1 MIQDSNDI
9 VTLIGKNLSGEIS
22 SEDKAML
29 DAWVDQTH
37 ENKIYFED
45 ITKLFNETA
54 RLKTWQQFDEETAW
68 IKFRSTL
75 SSSISQTRDEGLYSM
90 KMFWR
95 VAATIVFILG
105 VGYFFYEKFF
115 DVRDELSVTSIQA
128 TQQSVLPDGTEV
140 FLNKNSTI
148 TYGYHPTKRKRK
160 VKLEGEAY
168 FKIADRQDEQ
178 LLLEIGN
185 VIIED
190 IGTSFNVRAYPDSPF
205 IEVYVATGEV
215 AFYTLEN
222 EGIRLIAHETGI
234 YDKKS
239 HTFFKK
245 EGTDE
250 NILSYKTGVFVFQD
264 AKMSSVID
272 AINEV
277 YSVKLKLD
285 DKAAENCRITVTFKN
300 ESIGVIADVIAETL
314 SFNIEKSE
322 NEIILKGNE
331 CVK

>member
-1 MIQDSNDI
+1 
-9 VTLIGKNLSGEIS
+9 
-22 SEDKAML
+22 ML

-37 ENKIYFED
+37 ENKIYYED

-54 RLKTWQQFDEETAW
+54 RLKTWQQFDEDTAW
-68 IKFRSTL
+68 IKFKSTL
-75 SSSISQTRDEGLYSM
+75 SSSISQTRGEGLYSM

-105 VGYFFYEKFF
+105 VGYFSYEKYF
-115 DVRDELSVTSIQA
+115 DVRDEFSVTSNQA
-128 TQQSVLPDGTEV
+128 TQQSTLPDGTEV

-148 TYGYHPTKRKRK
+148 TYEYHPTKRKRK
-160 VKLEGEAY
+160 VKIEGEAY
-168 FKIADRQDEQ
+168 FKIADRQEEQ
-178 LLLEIGN
+178 LILETGN

-190 IGTSFNVRAYPDSPF
+190 IGTSFNVRAYPDSPV

-215 AFYTLEN
+215 AFYTLEKT
-222 EGIRLIAHETGI
+222 GIRLVENETGI

-239 HTFFKK
+239 NTFFKN
-245 EGTDE
+245 EDTDE
-250 NILSYKTGVFVFQD
+250 NTLAYKTGVFVFQD
-264 AKMSSVID
+264 AKMSSVVD

-285 DKAAENCRITVTFKN
+285 DIAAENCRITVTFKN
-300 ESIGVIADVIAETL
+300 ESIDVIADVIAETL
-314 SFNIEKSE
+314 SFTIEKSE

>member
-9 VTLIGKNLSGEIS
+9 VTLIGKSLSGEIS

-29 DAWVDQTH
+29 DAWIDQTH
-37 ENKIYFED
+37 ENKIYYED
-45 ITKLFNETA
+45 ITKLFSETA

-68 IKFRSTL
+68 IKFKSKFNPG
-75 SSSISQTRDEGLYSM
+75 ISRGEGLYSI

-95 VAATIVFILG
+95 VAASIVFILG
-105 VGYFFYEKFF
+105 VGYFSYEKFF
-115 DVRDELSVTSIQA
+115 DVRDEFSITSNQS

-168 FKIADRQDEQ
+168 FKIADRQEEQ
-178 LLLEIGN
+178 LLLEMGN

-215 AFYTLEN
+215 AFYTVEKT
-222 EGIRLIAHETGI
+222 GIRLVENETGI

-239 HTFFKK
+239 NTFFKK
-245 EGTDE
+245 EDTDE
-250 NILSYKTGVFVFQD
+250 NTLAYKTGVFVFQD
-264 AKMSSVID
+264 AKMSSVLD

-277 YSVKLKLD
+277 YSMKLKLD
-285 DKAAENCRITVTFKN
+285 NKAAENCRITVTFKN

-314 SFNIEKSE
+314 SFTIEKSE

>member
-22 SEDKAML
+22 SEDKVIL
-29 DAWVDQTH
+29 DAWIDQTH
-37 ENKIYFED
+37 ENKIYYED

-54 RLKTWQQFDEETAW
+54 QLKTWHQFDEETAW
-68 IKFRSTL
+68 TKFKSKL
-75 SSSISQTRDEGLYSM
+75 SSSIAQTKGEELYAM

-95 VAATIVFILG
+95 VAASIVFIMG
-105 VGYFFYEKFF
+105 VGYFSYVKFLA
-115 DVRDELSVTSIQA
+115 VRDEFSITSNQA
-128 TQQSVLPDGTEV
+128 TQQSTLPDGTEV

-148 TYGYHPTKRKRK
+148 TYEYHPTKRKRK
-160 VKLEGEAY
+160 VKIEGEAY
-168 FKIADRQDEQ
+168 FKIADRQEEQ
-178 LLLEIGN
+178 LILETGN

-190 IGTSFNVRAYPDSPF
+190 IGTSFNVRAYPGSPF

-222 EGIRLIAHETGI
+222 EGIRLVEHETGI

-239 HTFFKK
+239 NTFFKK
-245 EGTDE
+245 EDTDE
-250 NILSYKTGVFVFQD
+250 NTLAYKTGVFVFQD
-264 AKMSSVID
+264 AKMSSVVD